1 MKALNCS
8 TLLLFSTAM
17 LHAAEGDIATLID
30 KVTSAYGGKAALERA
45 VAFREEGHVEATV
58 RVGSSGQI
66 TRVFA
71 RPTKLRVEIGPQDK
85 PTEVRV
91 LDGSK
96 GWRGGKEVTG
106 MSYEAMVL
114 QATRLDLPLQ
124 LLRHKDRLVEKEAI
138 DHDGKRLRVL
148 ELPLEGGL
156 KLTAG
161 IEPET
166 GRILF
171 SSGTTSPTPASPKP
185 DSDSHSASGTG
196 ASAGGMGPAKFETSY
211 ADFRLVEGVLF
222 AFKETNFAQ
231 GTKTADI
238 NLDKIEL
245 LKTTP
250 SEAFK
255 P

>member
-1 MKALNCS
+1 
-8 TLLLFSTAM
+8 
-17 LHAAEGDIATLID
+17 
-30 KVTSAYGGKAALERA
+30 
-45 VAFREEGHVEATV
+45 
-58 RVGSSGQI
+58 
-66 TRVFA
+66 
-71 RPTKLRVEIGPQDK
+71 
-85 PTEVRV
+85 
-91 LDGSK
+91 
-96 GWRGGKEVTG
+96 
-106 MSYEAMVL
+106 
-114 QATRLDLPLQ
+114 
-124 LLRHKDRLVEKEAI
+124 
-138 DHDGKRLRVL
+138 VL